1 MAFFDWNMDG
11 KIDVRD
17 TFLEYMIIKSCT
29 EEGEENENI
38 FDMDDLEK
46 DND

>member
-1 MAFFDWNMDG
+1 MAFFDWNLDG
-11 KIDVRD
+11 EIDMRD
-17 TFLEYMIIKSCT
+17 TFLEYMIITACA

-38 FDMDDLEK
+38 LDLDDPEK